1 MSPVAMLLPA
11 LQTAAWGILGVV
23 AVLGMYAIA
32 SPRHFAQ
39 LAQRGSSWVD
49 TTKLVEKLDKRFDI
63 DGPVLR
69 YSRVLGVAVLAAVA
83 ILTYVFWVRG

>member
-1 MSPVAMLLPA
+1 MLVVAALLPA
-11 LQTAAWGILGVV
+11 IQTAAWGLLGIV
-23 AVLGMYAIA
+23 AVLGALAVA

-39 LAQRGSSWVD
+39 LAHRGSSWVD

-69 YSRVLGVAVLAAVA
+69 YSRVLGMAVLAAVA
-83 ILTYVFWVRG
+83 ILVYLFWLRG